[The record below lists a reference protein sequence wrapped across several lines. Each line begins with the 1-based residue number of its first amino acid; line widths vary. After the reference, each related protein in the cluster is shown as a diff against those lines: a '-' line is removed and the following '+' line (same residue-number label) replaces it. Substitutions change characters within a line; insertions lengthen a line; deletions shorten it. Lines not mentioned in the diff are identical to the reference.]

1 MAKKFKEKIMKR
13 YIILV
18 LTILITVTLLV
29 GCSSS
34 SKPADTPAPSDQ
46 PKEQEKLSM
55 EESIDG
61 VDKDK
66 APTSQEEETID
77 SNKDNSLFEE
87 HILIATYSG
96 NGYDLLVEEDKSQ
109 EVTKGV
115 PINYLYIQYNGGIK
129 TLLAQSVD
137 RGNDWTNSVADILT
151 PTLSNDGKKVYYE
164 TGSTFTR
171 TSGYGGN
178 NHRTRIIDIDTFNDS
193 YFEEGGIKMLL
204 DNNYGPY
211 KDHLILEIN
220 SRDNAGQPTM
230 VYPVVTPEGE
240 QVVILD
246 EFDPNM
252 EFMDIIDSKLQEQ
265 SNPPADEASSTA
277 ASAYL
282 KILEVPSNGV
292 DKSSFKETYH
302 GELIEHYRYA
312 AVVVEDYPYDGNY
325 PFRYAMQYTN
335 PSYPDGSN
343 SYRIAVMGEVYNVT
357 IKSKAQ
363 MDSPDKEYM
372 IADKIEDA
380 LIEVVSSFPT
390 DFSVDIITFQ
400 DFEGKTYEIPVEDM
414 SDDKSVI
421 VI

>member
-1 MAKKFKEKIMKR
+1 MKR

-18 LTILITVTLLV
+18 LTILISVTLLV
-29 GCSSS
+29 GCSGG
-34 SKPADTPAPSDQ
+34 SKQADTPAPAEQ
-46 PKEQEKLSM
+46 AKEQEKLSM
-55 EESIDG
+55 EETIEG
-61 VDKDK
+61 VDKDT
-66 APTSQEEETID
+66 APTTQEEETID
-77 SNKDNSLFEE
+77 SNKDNTLFEDY
-87 HILIATYSG
+87 ILKATYSG

-109 EVTKGV
+109 EVAKGV
-115 PINYLYIQYNGGIK
+115 PVNYLYIQYNGGIK

-137 RGNDWTNSVADILT
+137 RGNDWTNSVADILNA
-151 PTLSNDGKKVYYE
+151 TLSNDGKKVYYE

-171 TSGYGGN
+171 TSGYGGT

-193 YFEEGGIKMLL
+193 YFGEGGIKMLL
-204 DNNYGPY
+204 DNSYGPY

-265 SNPPADEASSTA
+265 NTLSANEASSSA

-282 KILEVPSNGV
+282 KIIEVPSNGI
-292 DKSSFKETYH
+292 DKSSFTETYH
-302 GELIEHYRYA
+302 GKVIEHYRYDT
-312 AVVVEDYPYDGNY
+312 VVVEDYPHDGNY

-335 PSYPDGSN
+335 PPYPNGSY
-343 SYRIAVMGEVYNVT
+343 SYRMAVMGEVYNVR

-363 MDSPDKEYM
+363 MDSPYKEYK

-400 DFEGKTYEIPVEDM
+400 DCEGKTYEIPVENM